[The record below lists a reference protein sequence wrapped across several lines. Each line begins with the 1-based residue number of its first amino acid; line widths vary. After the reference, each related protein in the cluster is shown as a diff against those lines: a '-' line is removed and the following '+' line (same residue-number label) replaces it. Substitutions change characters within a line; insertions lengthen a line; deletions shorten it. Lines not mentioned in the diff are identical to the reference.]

1 MVVVRR
7 SVHARF
13 FVKDCIKLPQ
23 AAIKVPVLW
32 ILLRHA
38 FICHGIVIFAINIGD
53 ITKTDN

>member
-1 MVVVRR
+1 MVVVNDQ
-7 SVHARF
+7 SMHVF

-38 FICHGIVIFAINIGD
+38 FICHGIVISAINIGD